1 MRKKDWKKC
10 WPFALDGDQIISEEQ
25 NCKLPPLL
33 VPKFRWWCCQNCLQE
48 NGAEVSENE
57 ERTVANN
64 SSKLKSFGSCP
75 HVSSHSDSVMRL
87 SDLQQAGKI
96 NVDESRKLDAN
107 ARVNV
112 NSSDCHP
119 LFSDKSEKASEIANI
134 PIIGIFLS

>member
-48 NGAEVSENE
+48 IGAEGSINE
-57 ERTVANN
+57 EINVANN

-75 HVSSHSDSVMRL
+75 NVSSHGNAVIWL

-96 NVDESRKLDAN
+96 NIESRKHDAN
-107 ARVNV
+107 ACVNV
-112 NSSDCHP
+112 GSSDCHT
-119 LFSDKSEKASEIANI
+119 LFSDKSEKKGEIEVI

>member
-1 MRKKDWKKC
+1 MRNKDWKKC
-10 WPFALDGDQIISEEQ
+10 WPFALDGGQNISEEQ

-75 HVSSHSDSVMRL
+75 NVSSHGDAVKWL

-96 NVDESRKLDAN
+96 NVESRKHDAN
-107 ARVNV
+107 ACVKV
-112 NSSDCHP
+112 DTSDCRP
-119 LFSDKSEKASEIANI
+119 LFSDKCQKKAEIADI
-134 PIIGIFLS
+134 PIIGVFLS